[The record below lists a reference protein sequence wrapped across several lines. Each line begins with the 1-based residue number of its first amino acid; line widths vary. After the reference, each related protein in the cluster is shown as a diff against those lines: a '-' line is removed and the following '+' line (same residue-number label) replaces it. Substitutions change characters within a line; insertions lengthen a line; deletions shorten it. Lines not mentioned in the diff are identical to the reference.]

1 MMNCRA
7 MMHLENYLLEH
18 IVKQY
23 KKICL
28 QYLIQH
34 SLL

>member
-23 KKICL
+23 KNMPTIP
-28 QYLIQH
+28 YTT
-34 SLL
+34 